1 MITVNQMRIL
11 ERFAQK
17 KGIFPVDLMENAG
30 KQVYAIIKEKY
41 DLLGKHIIVFAGAGN
56 NGGDGFVAA
65 RHLAEEC
72 RVVVLFF
79 GEEEKLTEEA
89 QENYERIKDHVN
101 IVNITKKE
109 DLEQFHIQNDLQ
121 LILIDALLGT
131 GVNGTI
137 REPVSLGI
145 EYFNSLKGIKVAVD
159 IPSGLNA
166 DTGVIEDKACNA
178 DLIITFH
185 DLKMG
190 LEKYKEKTVVAD
202 IGIPVK

>member
-1 MITVNQMRIL
+1 MITVKEMRAL

-17 KGIFPVDLMENAG
+17 KGIFPIHLMENAG
-30 KQVYAIIKEKY
+30 KQVYAIIKEGY
-41 DLLGKHIIVFAGAGN
+41 GLLGKHIVVFAGAGN

-65 RHLAEEC
+65 RHFAEEC

-79 GEEEKLTEEA
+79 GEEENLTEEA
-89 QENYERIKDHVN
+89 QENYDKIKDKIN
-101 IVNITKKE
+101 IISIATKE
-109 DLEQFHIQNDLQ
+109 DLEQFHIQDDLP
-121 LILIDALLGT
+121 LILVDALLGT
-131 GVNGTI
+131 GVNGKI

-145 EYFNSLKGIKVAVD
+145 EYFNSLNGIKVAVD

-190 LEKYKEKTVVAD
+190 LENYKEKTVVVD